1 MTLGQGKTY
10 ITRVSKP
17 SSLWTVNAPRALVFS
32 ALGLLGACLGVE
44 ACSSSSSGKDGA
56 AGGAAGTGATAAAG
70 SGGASG
76 EAGAGALVTPSPVV
90 ISAKVRTP
98 VTTTRS
104 INYWMWSPTYGDD
117 ISGTEKQVAPLG
129 FELMRIG
136 GYNNDANTPDPF
148 DDAQLDRAVAYAKAI
163 GAEPILQVPL
173 LADTTGLPPTADTAA
188 EMVSYANLTKKYGI
202 KYVSIGNEPDL
213 YATQGSL
220 ADMSKPAIPNYR
232 PEDYCASVKAYVAAM
247 KAVEPSLTIVGP
259 ELAYQ
264 YTANANWF
272 SPVLKACGDQFDI
285 VTIHRYPFAA
295 AMTSLNSV
303 KADVDSFRS
312 TIASVRGLMKEAG
325 YGDKPLAITEMNVDY
340 DALPASNVPLAAAGT
355 VPSALWLADI
365 LGAAQELSL
374 RTTALWDI
382 SDDPS
387 RKFGII
393 DVPPDQTPRPQYYAF
408 QLFAEHSGPTLLSLT
423 SAPKDVHA
431 YPTRNA
437 ADDGTDVVVTNWL
450 TAAQVL
456 EFQVTDLDSAP
467 DPVVFTLPGLSLA
480 AIEIPDHG
488 APKAFSYG
496 FAEHAA
502 STGPSDLAPG
512 VGQLGDID
520 AGVNTSPDAGFSCPT
535 MQLASNAVTTMGT
548 GDAGALSFGPDAN
561 GWASFTYQGPSQ
573 TAPVVNATSD
583 GNGFEMKSALTPPL
597 SSNNYAGFG
606 IYYNSGSCLD
616 ASHATG
622 VELELS
628 GDLGD
633 CSLRYILFSSQN
645 LSYLDD
651 PSRGGC
657 HDTDSVCLGA
667 YVPLAVSTDKIRIP
681 FTLFAHGTPVD
692 GVDPRAL
699 TTMQWQVSA
708 ADASKGCSA
717 DFTVKNLGFY

>member
-1 MTLGQGKTY
+1 
-10 ITRVSKP
+10 VSKT
-17 SSLWTVNAPRALVFS
+17 SFGLVNPQRALVFS
-32 ALGLLGACLGVE
+32 VFSLLGACLGAE
-44 ACSSSSSGKDGA
+44 ACSSSNSG
-56 AGGAAGTGATAAAG
+56 AGGAAGSGANTAVAG
-70 SGGASG
+70 ADGSG
-76 EAGAGALVTPSPVV
+76 EAGSAATVTPSPVV
-90 ISAKVRTP
+90 ISAKTRTK
-98 VTTTRS
+98 VSTTRS

-117 ISGTEKQVAPLG
+117 ISGTEKQIAPLG

-148 DDAQLDRAVAYAKAI
+148 DHAQIDKAVAYAKAI

-173 LADTTGLPPTADTAA
+173 LADTQGMPPTAETAA
-188 EMVSYANLTKKYGI
+188 EMVTYANKTKKYGI

-213 YATQGSL
+213 YATQGGL
-220 ADMSKPAIPNYR
+220 ADMSKPAIANYR
-232 PEDYCASVKAYVAAM
+232 PEDYCASVKAYAAAM
-247 KAVEPSLTIVGP
+247 KTVDASLTIVGP

-264 YTANANWF
+264 YTANADWF

-285 VTIHRYPFAA
+285 VTIHRYPFPAA
-295 AMTSLNSV
+295 KTSINSV
-303 KADVDSFRS
+303 KADVDTFRS
-312 TIASVRGLMKEAG
+312 TIASVRGLMKAAG

-340 DALPASNVPLAAAGT
+340 DALPTSNVPLAAAGT

-387 RKFGII
+387 RQFGII

-408 QLFAEHSGPTLLSLT
+408 QMFAEHSGPTLLSVT

-437 ADDGTDVVVTNWL
+437 ADDGSAVIVTNWQ

-456 EFQVTDLDSAP
+456 EFRITDLDAAP

-488 APKAFSYG
+488 TPKALSYG
-496 FAEHAA
+496 FAEHGA
-502 STGPSDLAPG
+502 STGPSELAPG
-512 VGQLGDID
+512 IGPLGEID
-520 AGVNTSPDAGFSCPT
+520 AGGSTSPDAGFSCPA
-535 MQLASNAVTTMGT
+535 MPLASNAVTSLGT
-548 GDAGALSFGPDAN
+548 GDAGMLTFGPAES
-561 GWASFTYQGPSQ
+561 GWTSFTYNGPSQ
-573 TAPVVNATSD
+573 TAPAASVTSD
-583 GNGFEMKSALTPPL
+583 GNGFELKMALNPPL
-597 SSNNYAGFG
+597 SNNNYAGFG
-606 IYYNSGSCLD
+606 IYYNSNSCLD
-616 ASHATG
+616 ASQSTG
-622 VELELS
+622 IELELS
-628 GDLGD
+628 GDLGG
-633 CSLRYILFSSQN
+633 CSLRYILFSSED

-667 YVPLAVSTDKIRIP
+667 YVPLSVSTDKIRIP
-681 FTLFAHGTPVD
+681 FSMFAHGTPVD
-692 GVDPRAL
+692 SVNPRAL

-708 ADASKGCSA
+708 VDAAKGCNA
-717 DFTVKNLGFY
+717 DITVKNVAFY